1 LLSNHKED
9 SRFEEVKDEKAVL
22 PREELLVVQLL
33 GELRL
38 TLRRMNVLA
47 RILSKLYIQAMDLCG
62 LNVRLILTHRYD
74 PEARLTGTYRIRDVG
89 DL

>member
-1 LLSNHKED
+1 MLSNHKED
-9 SRFEEVKDEKAVL
+9 SRFEEAKDEKAVL

-47 RILSKLYIQAMDLCG
+47 RILSKLYIQAMDPCG
-62 LNVRLILTHRYD
+62 LGLRLILTYRYD
-74 PEARLTGTYRIRDVG
+74 PEARLTGTYRIRGVG